1 MTIFIDSIR
10 LDDNCFQTPEA
21 PQASS
26 RHHARPAAPQ
36 AQCTGT
42 FSFHVVDSG
51 NLRSIPQSIPF
62 ERIGAAV
69 RIPQNLHDVV
79 AMQVSAYDLNTY
91 VSQPS
96 TQTVFAFATVLEGM
110 TRNYIRDAVLNAERE
125 PGLDPQRNSAQ
136 AIQALR
142 EQLTRNAQAGGLAFF
157 NFILFGNMNGP
168 DSVQRQAFQAMAE
181 NVYDSGGVSRSSVA
195 STMSAFVTCNNAS
208 FGSSPAFV
216 SRANTTLDVFFLA
229 RAIRQSIPALV
240 SDALKARL
248 RQFFFQCVH
257 HLYFNAPSL
266 NELLGDL
273 RVLALDLYRLPPQG
287 TPPGRINLYVILSR
301 VLSGEPVNT
310 NVCDSRDNNN
320 FVALGTRAPFNA
332 PRGEHAARLTDL
344 VRLFGSLQGSLN
356 ENTLRYLS
364 LPPVQATFE
373 SIYDPLATPQGRQAL
388 VARITTDTRIVRPA
402 HLTSQWLSDNNNL
415 REALE
420 ACLFDPAHPERGAL
434 TLVRGRN
441 GAQEFQLN
449 VNRLIENVNTL
460 YTFQLNVPRLR
471 SNVNTLLGANLTNR
485 REFQATVLSLMFGLF
500 GDRGQNASLRAFVD
514 GSFQSVPLRINE
526 ADRGDLERFYAE
538 TIRDLGVRDALTEV
552 LAPTLQG
559 VACAAGVATSV
570 GLLASG
576 EQNSGQFSPGL
587 AAGGFLTGAGCA
599 PLTARL
605 FTGTPRNAWR
615 QWGTVGGP
623 AAVGLGVLMGFL
635 PLIVSAANG
644 DGNGGVMMMMPPM
657 PMGRPITGRNPVTG
671 YGQ

>member
-1 MTIFIDSIR
+1 MTILIDSIR
-10 LDDNCFQTPEA
+10 LDDNCFQA
-21 PQASS
+21 PATSQGSPG
-26 RHHARPAAPQ
+26 RHHPRPSTPQ
-36 AQCTGT
+36 AQCSGT
-42 FSFHVVDSG
+42 FNFHVVDG
-51 NLRSIPQSIPF
+51 NNVRSIPQSIPF
-62 ERIGAAV
+62 ERIGATV
-69 RIPQNLHDVV
+69 RIPQNMHEVV

-91 VSQPS
+91 VSQPNI
-96 TQTVFAFATVLEGM
+96 QTIFAFATVLEGM
-110 TRNYIRDAVLNAERE
+110 TRNYIRDGVLNPERE
-125 PGLDPQRNSAQ
+125 PGLNPQRNSAQ

-157 NFILFGNMNGP
+157 NFILFGNLNEP
-168 DSVQRQAFQAMAE
+168 DSVQRQAFQTMVE
-181 NVYDSGGVSRSSVA
+181 NVYDSGGVSRSNVA

-216 SRANTTLDVFFLA
+216 SRANTTQDVFFLA
-229 RAIRQSIPALV
+229 RAIHQSVPASLP
-240 SDALKARL
+240 DALKARL
-248 RQFFFQCVH
+248 RQLFFRCLH

-266 NELLGDL
+266 NEFLQDF
-273 RVLALDLYRLPPQG
+273 RALALDMYRLPPQG
-287 TPPGRINLYVILSR
+287 TPPDRINLYAVFAR

-310 NVCDSRDNNN
+310 NVCDSSERNH
-320 FVALGTRAPFNA
+320 FVALSTRAPFNA
-332 PRGEHAARLTDL
+332 PRGEQTARLGGL
-344 VRLFGSLQGSLN
+344 VRLLDSLQGSLN
-356 ENTLRYLS
+356 EHVLRYLS

-373 SIYDPLATPQGRQAL
+373 SIYDPLASIQGRQAI

-402 HLTSQWLSDNNNL
+402 HLTIQWLSDNNNL

-500 GDRGQNASLRAFVD
+500 GDRGQNTSLRAFVD

-559 VACAAGVATSV
+559 VACAAGVATSI

-605 FTGTPRNAWR
+605 FGGTPRNAWR
-615 QWGTVGGP
+615 QWATVGGP
-623 AAVGLGVLMGFL
+623 ASVGLGVLMGLL
-635 PLIVSAANG
+635 PLIISAAHG
-644 DGNGGVMMMMPPM
+644 DGTPMMMTPPM
-657 PMGRPITGRNPVTG
+657 PMGRPIDGRNPVMG
-671 YGQ
+671 WGP